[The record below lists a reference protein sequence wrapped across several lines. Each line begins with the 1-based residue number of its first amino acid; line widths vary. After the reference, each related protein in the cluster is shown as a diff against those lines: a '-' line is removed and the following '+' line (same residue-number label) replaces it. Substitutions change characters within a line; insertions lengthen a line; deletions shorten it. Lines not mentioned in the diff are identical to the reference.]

1 MPEFHLWVVS
11 QVLALVAVAN
21 GVPVIAKWL
30 LGGQFAWPIDGGYVL
45 GDGQRLLGKSKTACG
60 ILLSVSCTALA
71 GPFVG
76 LDLMA
81 GILVA
86 AAAMVGDLLSSF
98 TKRRLRLAPS
108 SMAPGIDQ
116 VPESLLPFLAV
127 YARLQLE
134 PQDALVGVGLFWAGE
149 LLVSRLL
156 FQLGI
161 RDRPY

>member
-45 GDGQRLLGKSKTACG
+45 GDGQRLLGKSKTVCG

-116 VPESLLPFLAV
+116 VPESLLP
-127 YARLQLE
+127 
-134 PQDALVGVGLFWAGE
+134 
-149 LLVSRLL
+149 
-156 FQLGI
+156 
-161 RDRPY
+161 